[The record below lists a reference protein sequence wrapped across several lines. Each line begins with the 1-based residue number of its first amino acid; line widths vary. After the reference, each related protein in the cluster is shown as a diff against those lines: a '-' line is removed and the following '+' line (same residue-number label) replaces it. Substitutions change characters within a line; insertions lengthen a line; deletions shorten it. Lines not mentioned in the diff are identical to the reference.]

1 MLYSIWFDHFYRGE
15 MFKNLI
21 FIMKGFLGSIT
32 MSGLFYFIADGSN
45 YPVGDAIA
53 GFVTNIIIVYIHKL
67 AKDGETEK

>member
-1 MLYSIWFDHFYRGE
+1 
-15 MFKNLI
+15 
-21 FIMKGFLGSIT
+21 MKGFLGSIT